1 MSGIFAGN
9 GAAVAT
15 VADAESGWSGF
26 HGLPVI
32 DGLWVPVMQVRLVT
46 EEDGWSADLAVAPTP
61 QDATRSGT
69 RARVT
74 E

>member
-15 VADAESGWSGF
+15 VADAESGWNGF

-32 DGLWVPVMQVRLVT
+32 DGHGTVVFR
-46 EEDGWSADLAVAPTP
+46 ADPCF
-61 QDATRSGT
+61 DR
-69 RARVT
+69 
-74 E
+74 